1 MVSPSVDQSLTLGLG
16 FSSSTKI
23 SYDSNNRN
31 NNNNHPVNSK
41 QAQMMGNDY
50 EPSLTLS
57 LSGETYQTV
66 DKKVFVDHHHH
77 HHQETTPP
85 CSVSVASSLSNVV
98 SVKRER
104 ETASSDD
111 LELERGS
118 SRISDE
124 EEEDGC
130 GPTNTPRKK
139 LRLTKDQSALLEESF
154 KQQSTLNPKQ
164 KQALADRLNLRPRQV
179 EVWFQNRRARTKLK
193 QTEVDCEYLKKCCE
207 TLTDENRRLQK
218 ELQELKALKMGQP
231 FYMHLPAAT
240 LTMCPSC
247 ERIGAGVPIPGAP
260 THTSTPASKTPFTLG
275 PSKSHFYPPQQIRPL
290 LVD

>member
-1 MVSPSVDQSLTLGLG
+1 MVSPSEDQALTLGLG
-16 FSSSTKI
+16 ISYSTKTI
-23 SYDSNNRN
+23 MSKNNPVKQPHVMVYD
-31 NNNNHPVNSK
+31 H
-41 QAQMMGNDY
+41 
-50 EPSLTLS
+50 EPSLALS

-66 DKKVFVDHHHH
+66 ERKVMID
-77 HHQETTPP
+77 HQEPP

-104 ETASSDD
+104 ESASSDD
-111 LELERGS
+111 LEIERGS

-124 EEEDGC
+124 DEDGS

-139 LRLTKDQSALLEESF
+139 LRLTKEQSALLEESF

-218 ELQELKALKMGQP
+218 ELQELKALKLGQP
-231 FYMHLPAAT
+231 FYMQLPAAT

-247 ERIGAGVPIPGAP
+247 ERIGAGVN
-260 THTSTPASKTPFTLG
+260 PASSTNPSTNSKTIG
-275 PSKSHFYPPQQIRPL
+275 IKSHFNYPPQQIRPL